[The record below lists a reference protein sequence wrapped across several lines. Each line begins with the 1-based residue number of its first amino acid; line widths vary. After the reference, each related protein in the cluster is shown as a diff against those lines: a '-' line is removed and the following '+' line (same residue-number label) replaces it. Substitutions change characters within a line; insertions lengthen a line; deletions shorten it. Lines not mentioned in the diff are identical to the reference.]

1 MVLNLLTNSVKF
13 TPSGGSVAVRAS
25 IEFDRLVIEVR
36 NIGVGISEADLP
48 MVLEPFGQVDN
59 AFNRTGGGTGLGL
72 PLTKKLVELHGG
84 VFVIES
90 VSDQGT
96 VVRVILSPDRVVS
109 LPATPRSAN
118 AAA

>member
-13 TPSGGSVAVRAS
+13 TLSGGSVAVRAS

-90 VSDQGT
+90 VPDQGT